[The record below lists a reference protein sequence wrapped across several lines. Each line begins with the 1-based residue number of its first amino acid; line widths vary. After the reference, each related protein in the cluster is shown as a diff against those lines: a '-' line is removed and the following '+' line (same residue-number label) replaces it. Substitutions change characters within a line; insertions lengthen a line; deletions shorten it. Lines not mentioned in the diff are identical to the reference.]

1 MINNKQ
7 IINELYLYFMLFQLI
22 KIQIGVKKNVNS
34 KKSKEILSIPNT
46 KWKLNKNNHW
56 KYIWKLKISKVEN
69 RLILSV
75 ITQKS
80 KMIINCII
88 EKNNE
93 IFFTNLVFKT
103 VLVMQKDK
111 VNKVKSQNMKEKNK
125 K

>member
-1 MINNKQ
+1 
-7 IINELYLYFMLFQLI
+7 MLFQLI